1 LKSRVRPGAEDGSFM
16 FLVLWE
22 YEVKS
27 GSEKQFEEVYGPA
40 GDWARLFRTDSQYRE
55 TRLLRDPFR
64 SNVYLTLDFWAS
76 RDSYEQF
83 LVTHKAEY
91 QSIDALGESLTT
103 NERRLGACELVAP

>member
-1 LKSRVRPGAEDGSFM
+1 M

-27 GSEKQFEEVYGPA
+27 GSEKQFEDVYGPA
-40 GDWARLFRTDSQYRE
+40 GDWARLFRIHSHYRE

-76 RDSYEQF
+76 RDSYEKF
-83 LVTHKAEY
+83 LATHKVEY
-91 QSIDALGESLTT
+91 QAIDALGESLTAS
-103 NERRLGACELVAP
+103 ERRVGAYEMVTP

>member
-1 LKSRVRPGAEDGSFM
+1 M

-40 GDWARLFRTDSQYRE
+40 GDWTRLFRTDSNYQE
-55 TRLLRDPFR
+55 TRFLRDLFR

-76 RDSYEQF
+76 RNSYERF
-83 LVTHKAEY
+83 LATHKAEY
-91 QSIDALGESLTT
+91 QCIDALGESLTT
-103 NERRLGACELVAP
+103 NERRLGAYEMVIP

>member
-1 LKSRVRPGAEDGSFM
+1 M

-27 GSEKQFEEVYGPA
+27 GSEKRFEDMYGP
-40 GDWARLFRTDSQYRE
+40 GGGWARLFRTDSNYQE
-55 TRLLRDPFR
+55 TRLLLDPFR

-83 LVTHKAEY
+83 LASHKAEY

-103 NERRLGACELVAP
+103 NERRLGAYEMVIP